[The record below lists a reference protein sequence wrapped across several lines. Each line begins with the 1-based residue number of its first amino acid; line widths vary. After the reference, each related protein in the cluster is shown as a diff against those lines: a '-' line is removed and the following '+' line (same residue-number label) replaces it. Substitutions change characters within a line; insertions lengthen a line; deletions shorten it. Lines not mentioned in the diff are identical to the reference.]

1 MSGHE
6 LDAAAAALVGREF
19 FEGAAEMIGGEDGML
34 LPLAE

>member
-6 LDAAAAALVGREF
+6 LDAVAAALVGRNF
-19 FEGAAEMIGGEDGML
+19 FEGTSEMIGGEDGML